1 MLGQILLVIVLLVF
15 NAFFAGSEMAFVSLN
30 INKLKAKALENDRK
44 AKKVIDILSDSTNF
58 LSSIQVGVTLSG
70 FLASAF
76 ASEAFSSVL
85 VEFLIDIGM
94 NIKPEVIKPISVI
107 VITIILSYL
116 TILFGELVPKKVAM
130 SYPEKFANAVVYPV
144 SFFSKLFK
152 PLVKFLSF
160 STNLSLRLIG
170 IDPEGLDD
178 SATEEEI
185 RMLVSVSH
193 ESGNIDETEREMI
206 DNIFAFDDM
215 TVEEIMTHRTEVLA
229 ISDDWTF
236 DEILDFVKDERFTR
250 YPIFKDSIDNIIGTI
265 HLRDLLKY
273 THSKKEYV
281 LKDILRKPYYIP
293 TSKKTDDLFNEF
305 KLNKSHI
312 AIVVDEYG
320 GTAGIVTMEDLIEE
334 IMGEISDE
342 YDEDE
347 SDGISKIS
355 EEMWI
360 VDGDSE
366 LYDLQSALGVDLPL
380 DKFDTVSGFIIGMLG
395 RLPEDKDINAMDS
408 AIVYLGYRFVITKAE
423 EKVVTKA
430 KVLKVAEEIVEE
442 EEDDN
447 KQWTFSIF

>member
-94 NIKPEVIKPISVI
+94 NIRPEVIKPISVI

-193 ESGNIDETEREMI
+193 ESGNIDENEREMI

-430 KVLKVAEEIVEE
+430 KVLKVAEDIVE